1 MNKRLIVM
9 LLSLSTILFYG
20 WALGA
25 MFNYAAG
32 VPQPLI
38 LAGGLAA
45 GTLCAVIAVYVWSK
59 R

>member
-25 MFNYAAG
+25 MFDYAAG
-32 VPQPLI
+32 IPQPAI
-38 LAGGLAA
+38 LAGCLAA
-45 GTLCAVIAVYVWSK
+45 GTLCAVIAVYIWSK
-59 R
+59 H

>member
-1 MNKRLIVM
+1 M

-32 VPQPLI
+32 FPQPLV